1 MKVVKTVVEE
11 HMMIDPLKDLVD
23 EFMRYGSVEDRIK
36 FLGKSEEKSGMS
48 GTPIR
53 VMRII
58 NTINGDIGLDVNKD
72 VLIVKQKPND
82 SLEFEVM
89 SRENYEQKYTEQ

>member
-1 MKVVKTVVEE
+1 
-11 HMMIDPLKDLVD
+11 MIDPLKDLVD
-23 EFMRYGSVEDRIK
+23 EFMRYGLVEDRIK

-48 GTPIR
+48 GTPAR

-89 SRENYEQKYTEQ
+89 SRENYEQNYTEQ

>member
-1 MKVVKTVVEE
+1 
-11 HMMIDPLKDLVD
+11 MIDPLKDLVD

-48 GTPIR
+48 GTPAR

-89 SRENYEQKYTEQ
+89 SRENYEQNYTEQ